1 LKLFIDTWAW
11 LTLRDKKE
19 SRHGEV
25 KDFYRQFREKRGI
38 IYTSDYVLDETIT
51 LLFKR
56 LPFNIAKESLTK
68 IDKAIEESYL
78 QMEWVTPDRFEK
90 AKDLKLK
97 YEDKPKIS
105 FTDFT
110 SMVVMKELGIK
121 DILTEDAHFGHVGM
135 GLLHKP

>member
-1 LKLFIDTWAW
+1 
-11 LTLRDKKE
+11 
-19 SRHGEV
+19 
-25 KDFYRQFREKRGI
+25 FYRQFREKRGN